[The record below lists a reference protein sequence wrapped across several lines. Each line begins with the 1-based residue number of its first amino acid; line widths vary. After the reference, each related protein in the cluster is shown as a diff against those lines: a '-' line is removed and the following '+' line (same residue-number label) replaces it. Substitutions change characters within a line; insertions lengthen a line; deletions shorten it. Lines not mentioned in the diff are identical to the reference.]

1 MTRVRTISPKDA
13 DGDVLAAYQRMT
25 GQEQPEFVGNIF
37 EAISIRPRQME
48 SLMDLTMAVNRANE
62 DSGLSA
68 LQRWMIGTV
77 ASVANQC
84 RY

>member
-1 MTRVRTISPKDA
+1 MTRVRTVSPQDA
-13 DGDVLAAYQRMT
+13 EGEVLAAYQRMT

-48 SLMDLTMAVNRANE
+48 SLMDLTMAVNRANQ